1 MRGFPHH
8 ARAAEAETARRLVHE
23 TAGALRY
30 EESVEAKRRWLA
42 VLDDFYACLR
52 DAKATVLY
60 DALARLRRGDA
71 GGLDLVLG
79 FLEAD
84 PLFSRSG
91 YMKEGALRALK
102 RVALEPQDGD
112 RLRLILVAALHRP
125 ARREFRDYCLLA
137 AALADVSPGG
147 ATLRAEVAGP
157 ATNPDAMFRHRAGWM
172 LAAIDAR
179 HPRRGRC
186 GQT

>member
-52 DAKATVLY
+52 DAKPTVLY

>member
-1 MRGFPHH
+1 MRGFPYH

-42 VLDDFYACLR
+42 LR
-52 DAKATVLY
+52 LP
-60 DALARLRRGDA
+60 ARRQAHGSIRRLGRPSPGDA

-84 PLFSRSG
+84 PLFFRSG

-102 RVALEPQDGD
+102 RVALEPQDVD
-112 RLRLILVAALHRP
+112 RLRLILVSALHRP
-125 ARREFRDYCLLA
+125 ARREFRDYCWLA

-147 ATLRAEVAGP
+147 VTLRAEVAGL
-157 ATNPDAMFRHRAGWM
+157 ATDPDAGLRRRAGWM

-179 HPRRGRC
+179 HSRRGRR